1 MPYVVDLLFLVLLF
15 EFGLG
20 PLALID
26 KLFINIAI
34 VIQIFYRNIY
44 MIANVKEINNNNNNN
59 NDNND
64 DNNDNNNNN
73 NNNNNSNLN
82 SLGIKFESK
91 TKSFAFLEQIITKKG
106 ISDLKRK
113 KSKKVI
119 ILFYIFKLAYNQ
131 FYNN

>member
-1 MPYVVDLLFLVLLF
+1 
-15 EFGLG
+15 
-20 PLALID
+20 
-26 KLFINIAI
+26 
-34 VIQIFYRNIY
+34 
-44 MIANVKEINNNNNNN
+44 MIANVKEINNNNNN

-91 TKSFAFLEQIITKKG
+91 TKNFAFLEQIITKKG
-106 ISDLKRK
+106 ISNLKRK
-113 KSKKVI
+113 KSKKVT

>member
-1 MPYVVDLLFLVLLF
+1 
-15 EFGLG
+15 
-20 PLALID
+20 
-26 KLFINIAI
+26 
-34 VIQIFYRNIY
+34 
-44 MIANVKEINNNNNNN
+44 MIANVKEINNNNNNNNNN

-64 DNNDNNNNN
+64 DNNDNKNNN

-113 KSKKVI
+113 KSKKVT
-119 ILFYIFKLAYNQ
+119 ILFYIFKLAHNQ
-131 FYNN
+131 FHNN

>member
-1 MPYVVDLLFLVLLF
+1 
-15 EFGLG
+15 
-20 PLALID
+20 
-26 KLFINIAI
+26 
-34 VIQIFYRNIY
+34 
-44 MIANVKEINNNNNNN
+44 MIANVKEINNNNNNNNN

-73 NNNNNSNLN
+73 NNNINSNLN

-113 KSKKVI
+113 KSKKVT
-119 ILFYIFKLAYNQ
+119 ILFYIFKLAHNQ
-131 FYNN
+131 FHNN